1 MSFSSVSVLLV
12 GCGSIGRRH
21 ARILRSLGVV
31 DLRIVDSSEN
41 QRLALQAE
49 TAVTASFATLLEG
62 LRTRPTCVFICTPP
76 SLHIAQSV
84 AALEAGCHVFSEK
97 PLAESLAQIATLE
110 ETIAR
115 TKRIFA
121 VGFCMRHHAAL
132 VKAKR
137 LVEAG
142 RVGRLI
148 SIRCRMGEHLPTVR
162 PDYKSLFTL
171 KEAGAFDLAHEI
183 DLACW
188 YSGGALTGVKGFCGP
203 FSDLG
208 FTAPDL
214 VEMVLRF
221 EPGCLASVHLD
232 MFGSPRLRQTELIG
246 TEGTIRVEYAAW
258 ESATVELYELATAAW
273 QRFEFS
279 TQRDDMFVA
288 EDLEFL
294 TAATVGGPISCEVGE
309 AKKSLAIIEALAS
322 GA

>member
-1 MSFSSVSVLLV
+1 LEVT
-12 GCGSIGRRH
+12 
-21 ARILRSLGVV
+21 
-31 DLRIVDSSEN
+31 DLRIVDSSEK
-41 QRLALQAE
+41 QRQILQAE
-49 TAVTASFATLLEG
+49 TPVAASFATLEEG
-62 LRTRPTCVFICTPP
+62 LRSGPTCVFICTPP
-76 SLHIAQSV
+76 SLHVVQSV
-84 AALEAGCHVFSEK
+84 AALEAGCHVFCEK
-97 PLAESLAQIATLE
+97 PLAESLAQIGSLE
-110 ETIAR
+110 QAIAR

-137 LVEAG
+137 LVEEG

-162 PDYKSLFTL
+162 PDYKTMFTL

-188 YSGGALTGVKGFCGP
+188 YSGGTVAGVKGFCGP

-221 EPGCLASVHLD
+221 EPHCLASVHLD

-246 TEGTIRVEYAAW
+246 TRGTIRVEYAAW
-258 ESATVELYELATAAW
+258 ESATVELYELTTAAW
-273 QRFEFS
+273 ERFEFA
-279 TQRDDMFVA
+279 TQRDDMFAA
-288 EDLEFL
+288 EDREFL
-294 TAATVGGPISCEVGE
+294 TAATVGGTISCDVNE
-309 AKKSLAIIEALAS
+309 AKKSLAIVEILSATV
-322 GA
+322 